1 MKDYIHEE
9 SMIHIFIGK
18 YIENYV
24 HDILSWYKID
34 NIKISKLINS
44 KDIFNEISNIKFNLD
59 VVIQMLDSIDEKE
72 REKYDV
78 SYDISYDKKTLEE
91 IFKYYNMKKLDDLYI
106 LDISEF
112 LNYFPNLKI
121 VDAIS
126 FYISTNILN
135 PKLKKNTNKKY
146 VKK

>member
-1 MKDYIHEE
+1 MKDHIHEE

-34 NIKISKLINS
+34 NIKVSKLINS
-44 KDIFNEISNIKFNLD
+44 KDIFNKISNIKFNLD

-72 REKYDV
+72 REEYDIL
-78 SYDISYDKKTLEE
+78 YDISYDKKTLEE
-91 IFKYYNMKKLDDLYI
+91 IFKYYNMKKLDDSYI

>member
-91 IFKYYNMKKLDDLYI
+91 IFKYYNMKKLDDSYI

-112 LNYFPNLKI
+112 LNCFPNLKI
-121 VDAIS
+121 VDAVS

>member
-1 MKDYIHEE
+1 
-9 SMIHIFIGK
+9 MIHIFIGK

-91 IFKYYNMKKLDDLYI
+91 IFKYYNMNKLNNLYI

>member
-1 MKDYIHEE
+1 
-9 SMIHIFIGK
+9 MIHIFIGK